1 MFLKMNHLQRYGCRP
16 SLLRAGAGGGVVAAL
31 LAVWLALP
39 ACAANVTLKSNDA
52 VGTSSFTGSTN
63 WSSGGVPAA
72 GNAYYSGGYTFRTPA
87 DATSRTFAGDSL
99 SIDAG
104 GRMLGKT
111 TGTTQVITVTN
122 LLLNGGNFEQASVNS
137 DNAVLTWTGNISV
150 NAASGLGA
158 LGGTANGSGSFET
171 LNIAATISGAG
182 ALQVGGTTL
191 NAGQDSGFVR
201 LSAANPYSGT
211 ITVSNAIIASTVN
224 RLLQLNHLNALSNA
238 TLGLNSSLA
247 NPLSFAAGVN
257 TGPFNVGALAGTA
270 TQVLADTAGLP
281 VALSI
286 GGKNGSSA
294 FAGGLTGAGSLV
306 KVGAGTQTLAGAN
319 TYSGGTTV
327 SGGTLQMAS
336 LNGAFA
342 GGGSVILMAPSALTP
357 QNVSAGAVP
366 FSGKWVVAGGWLAGM
381 TNNAFGTNSITVDP
395 MYPLDPSAGNPTL
408 AGTAWLEPKYDLN
421 SAGTLTMTN
430 GGQLILHQNC
440 AFTAVLIEGTA
451 LASGTHSY
459 QELATNFPGNIAAG
473 GAGYLTV
480 QPFGTLPPPPPQAP
494 RFLAQPVSQTNFTGM
509 TVQFNAPVYGS
520 PAPTYQWQAG
530 AVGSGVYTNLANGGP
545 FAGVT
550 NATLF
555 ITNITLAN
563 AASYVLVASNS
574 SGVTTSSPAVL
585 TVLNGAAVIRNA
597 TGVSVGLSAGGV
609 YTIASTV
616 PAWTFSGSV
625 GQVPQ
630 NLISVNGTDA
640 IGSYAELRFGY
651 TASAAHYAS
660 IRLYTNQPVVLFA
673 DTSLAASVNDLAFPR
688 LTNYPA
694 GLYHLGFN
702 GEFAPP
708 TFTTLVGD
716 SPWLFFDT
724 NFNTFVFSP
733 ATNFMVAGNV
743 QNSDGSLAGGIN
755 SAITQLPAGFTH
767 RTLLTIQP
775 GINQAFTT
783 WGNALTGLS
792 GKVRPANDSAVELNK
807 LGYWTDNGATYYYN
821 YSASLGYAGTLLAV
835 RDGFATN
842 GLPLGYMQ
850 LDSWW
855 YPKGVAN
862 TWQGDATNNR
872 GGVVQYIPDPTL
884 FPNGLP
890 AFRQQLGL
898 PLFTHCRW
906 IDGTSPYRSQYA
918 MSQNVIVDYRY
929 WTNLMASLKAAG
941 VTTFEH
947 DWLDVMAL
955 PVMNLNDPPAFMNEM
970 AAAAAANGI
979 NLQYC
984 MELPR
989 HYLQSSLYTNLLTL
1003 RVSIDRFEISKW
1015 DNFLYCSRLAN
1026 AVGAWPWTDVYP
1038 SSEARSVLLGTLSAG
1053 PVGVGDALGAIN
1065 TNILSKAVRP
1075 DGVIVKPD
1083 VALAPTDQTC
1093 LNDAEALSQPMV
1105 ASTYVDHDNLRA
1117 LYVFAYARTA
1127 VNTNAGFVHSQLGLS
1142 GSAYIFDRFNQTG
1155 TVVTNGGAFSFSTSL
1170 GGNNSGGSFFTIV
1183 PIGTSGIAFLGD
1195 TNKFVSLGKKRISV
1209 LTDTGIVK
1217 ATVVFAANETN
1228 VTLWGYA
1235 PTAPYVWTLDGAVS
1249 ASTYDPVKH
1258 IFSFRVAPGAL
1269 ASALLA
1275 VSLSPPPFLQ
1285 ITNLG
1290 GNVQVFWP
1298 AAALGYTLESA
1309 TSLAPPVNWLATTNP
1324 VSMVGDRNTVNIAPT
1339 ARTVFYRL
1347 KQ

>member
-1 MFLKMNHLQRYGCRP
+1 MFVKVNRSQNQDPPPPWR
-16 SLLRAGAGGGVVAAL
+16 RAGAVFGAVTLL
-31 LAVWLALP
+31 LAGWPALP
-39 ACAANVTLKSNDA
+39 VDAASITLKSSDA
-52 VGTSSFTGSTN
+52 VGISSFTGSTN
-63 WSSGGVPAA
+63 WSIAGVPAA
-72 GNAYYSGGYTFRTPA
+72 GNAYFTSGFTFRTPA

-99 SIDAG
+99 SIDGG

-111 TGTTQVITVTN
+111 TGTTQVITVAN
-122 LLLNGGNFEQASVNS
+122 LILNGGNFEQASVNS
-137 DNAVLTWTGNISV
+137 DNAVLTWAGNITV
-150 NAASGLGA
+150 NSASGMGA
-158 LGGTANGSGSFET
+158 LGGTANGSGAFET

-182 ALQVGGTTL
+182 ALQVGGAAL
-191 NAGQDSGFVR
+191 NAGQDSGIVR

-224 RLLQLNHLNALSNA
+224 RLLQLNQLNALSNA
-238 TLGLNSSLA
+238 TLVLNSILA

-257 TGPFNVGALAGTA
+257 TGPFNVGVLAGTA
-270 TQVLADTAGLP
+270 TQVLADTAGSP

-286 GGKNGSSA
+286 GGKNSSST

-306 KVGAGTQTLAGAN
+306 KVGVGTQTLAGAN

-336 LNGAFA
+336 LTGAFA
-342 GGGSVILMAPSALTP
+342 GSGTVVLMASSALTP

-366 FSGKWVVAGGWLAGM
+366 FSGKWVNAGGWLAGV

-395 MYPLDPSAGNPTL
+395 MYPLDPSAGNPKL
-408 AGTAWLEPKYDLN
+408 AGTAWLEPQYDLN
-421 SAGTLTMTN
+421 SAGTLTLTN
-430 GGQLILHQNC
+430 GGQLILHQYC
-440 AFTAVLIEGTA
+440 AFNAVIIEGTS
-451 LASGTHSY
+451 LTSGTHSY
-459 QELATNFPGNIAAG
+459 QELATNFPRNIVVG

-480 QPFGTLPPPPPQAP
+480 QPYGTLPPPPPQAP
-494 RFLAQPVSQTNFTGM
+494 QFLAQPVSQTNFTGM
-509 TVQFNAPVYGS
+509 TVQFNAPAYGN
-520 PAPTYQWQAG
+520 PTPTYQWRAG
-530 AVGSGVYTNLANGGP
+530 AVGSGVYTNLINGGP

-550 NATLF
+550 SPTLT
-555 ITNITLAN
+555 ITNISLAN

-574 SGVTTSSPAVL
+574 SGSITSSPAVL
-585 TVLNGAAVIRNA
+585 TVLNGSAVIRSA
-597 TGVSVGLSAGGV
+597 SGVSVGLSASGV
-609 YTIASTV
+609 YTIASSV

-630 NLISVNGTDA
+630 NLISDTGTDA
-640 IGSYAELRFGY
+640 IGSYGELRFGY
-651 TASAAHYAS
+651 SASAAHAAS

-673 DTSLAASVNDLAFPR
+673 DTTLAASANDLAFPH

-694 GLYHLGFN
+694 GLYHLGYN

-743 QNSDGSLAGGIN
+743 QNGDGSLAGGIN
-755 SAITQLPAGFTH
+755 AAITQLPAGFTH
-767 RTLLTIQP
+767 RTWLTIQP

-807 LGYWTDNGATYYYN
+807 LGYWTDNGASYYYN

-890 AFRQQLGL
+890 AFQQQLGL

-918 MSQNVIVDYRY
+918 MSQNVIVDSKY
-929 WTNLMASLKAAG
+929 WTNMMASLKAAG

-955 PVMNLNDPPAFMNEM
+955 PAMNLNDPPAFMNDM
-970 AAAAAANGI
+970 AAAAASNGI

-1026 AVGAWPWTDVYP
+1026 AVGAWPWSDVYP

-1065 TNILSKAVRP
+1065 PNNLSKAVRP

-1083 VALAPTDQTC
+1083 VALAPTDQSC
-1093 LNDAEALSQPMV
+1093 LNDAEGLNQPMV

-1117 LYVFAYARTA
+1117 LYVFAYARTTA
-1127 VNTNAGFVHSQLGLS
+1127 NTNTGFAPGQLGIA
-1142 GSAYIFDRFNQTG
+1142 GSAYVFDRFNQTG
-1155 TVVTNGGAFSFSTSL
+1155 TVVTNGGTFSFSTSV
-1170 GGNNSGGSFFTIV
+1170 GGNTSGGSFFTVV
-1183 PIGTSGIAFLGD
+1183 PIGPSGIAFLGD

-1217 ATVVFAANETN
+1217 ATVAFAANETN

-1235 PTAPYVWTLDGAVS
+1235 PAAPYVWALAGAVGATS
-1249 ASTYDPVKH
+1249 YDPVKH
-1258 IFSFRVAPGAL
+1258 IFSLNLAPGTS
-1269 ASALLA
+1269 ASALVA

-1290 GNVQVFWP
+1290 GNVQIFWP
-1298 AAALGYTLESA
+1298 AAAIGYTLESA
-1309 TSLAPPVNWLATTNP
+1309 TSLNPPVNWTATTNP
-1324 VSMVGDRNTVNIAPT
+1324 VGVAGDRNTVNIVPT

-1347 KQ
+1347 RQ